1 MQTCWRAANEL
12 GGMWDGRL
20 WWNVCAATAA
30 SITHQGKDNEPK
42 LLTSFFS
49 CHLLQSNPLP
59 GRDIPSAFSQ
69 SLCVCVCVCVWR
81 RASCPSALDPR
92 LGSVFV
98 IPYEVHSRWG
108 CFIHSGVLLVSAGT
122 FRTYKLIRTRSTD
135 GQRCA
140 LACGAWRLLLC
151 PYCVWRFSD
160 SSFTAKLY
168 LISATSDEKT
178 GRKSSWEE
186 MTEWI
191 SEYLWISA
199 FKPLTAEMAYQ
210 WWMSFTVDKARS
222 ININRTHTHTQLAE
236 LACGMAEGLVSFQS
250 VPGNVINKRKL
261 RARWSMN

>member
-1 MQTCWRAANEL
+1 MLESCEWVGRNVRWPSLVKCMRRHSCVDHSSRERQWAEAAYL
-12 GGMWDGRL
+12 L
-20 WWNVCAATAA
+20 FLLSPAAVQPPAGSRHSFSFQ
-30 SITHQGKDNEPK
+30 SIT
-42 LLTSFFS
+42 L
-49 CHLLQSNPLP
+49 
-59 GRDIPSAFSQ
+59 R
-69 SLCVCVCVCVWR
+69 VCVWR

-108 CFIHSGVLLVSAGT
+108 CFIHSGVLLVSTGT

-222 ININRTHTHTQLAE
+222 ININRTHTH
-236 LACGMAEGLVSFQS
+236 S
-250 VPGNVINKRKL
+250 
-261 RARWSMN
+261 